1 MSVNYPSNLTYQQFK
16 LIEPLIPPAKPGG
29 RPRTVNIKAIINGI
43 MYKIKTGCQWEMLP
57 NDFPPCKTVYHY
69 FREWTLDETW
79 KKIHDEIVKLVRKR
93 GGRMKLQVQQ

>member
-93 GGRMKLQVQQ
+93 GGRMKIQVQQ